1 MKTIGI
7 VTIDDYINYGNRLQ
21 NYALTKL
28 LEAEGFRVINGI
40 RVNTKQ
46 DYVICSPG
54 IIKML
59 AKILVP
65 YRLIKDRITPK
76 PGKRSGLLEQREA
89 GFVEFTNQYTSVLPP
104 VVAPNHRKAMQI
116 FNQYGIDCF
125 VAGSDQVWNPVFAG
139 LAYEFLTFAPQN
151 KRLSF
156 AASIGVENVPAEKEK
171 QYKKYFKEMKYI
183 SVREQRAVEIIKGLT
198 GRDADLTLDPT
209 LLLEAEQW
217 KEAVKKPD
225 IALENRYICTYFLG
239 EVPEAVERFA
249 HEKRLTIYALNS
261 QDSPELFTLDPSEFL
276 YIIQNASYILTDS
289 FHAVAFSIKFNKEF
303 YVFDRKQDGVINMFS
318 RIETITKR
326 FGLENRIQNRDRI
339 VEQAQINNWNEIE
352 DELAAEKKR
361 SIGKLLEA
369 MGI

>member
-1 MKTIGI
+1 MKIIGI

-28 LEAEGFRVINGI
+28 LEEEGFQVVNGI

-46 DYVICSPG
+46 DYVGYSPG
-54 IIKML
+54 LIKKMV
-59 AKILVP
+59 KILVP
-65 YRLIKDRITPK
+65 YPLLRKRIAIKTITHD
-76 PGKRSGLLEQREA
+76 GLLGLREA
-89 GFVEFTNQYTSVLPP
+89 KFMEFMNQYTKILPP
-104 VVAPNHRKAMQI
+104 VVASNHRQAIKI
-116 FNQYGIDCF
+116 FDEYGIDFF
-125 VAGSDQVWNPVFAG
+125 VTGSDQVWNPYYEG
-139 LAYEFLTFAPQN
+139 YDYEFLNFMPPN

-156 AASIGVENVPAEKEK
+156 AASIGVDDIPEEKIERYRK
-171 QYKKYFKEMKYI
+171 RLGEMEYL
-183 SVREQRAVEIIKGLT
+183 SVREQRAVKIIKELT

-209 LLLEAEQW
+209 LLLESAKWQ
-217 KEAVKKPD
+217 EAVKKPE
-225 IALENRYICTYFLG
+225 IALETQYICTYFLG

-276 YIIQNASYILTDS
+276 YMIQNASYVLTDS

-326 FGLENRIQNRDRI
+326 FGLENRIQNRERI